1 MIAILLIHKPA
12 TFLALMSRTALKWIP
27 AFAGMTFFVP
37 VLVPKKVM
45 HYELPDMPLFIKGN
59 SIQTGNYPE

>member
-12 TFLALMSRTALKWIP
+12 TFPVLMSPTALKWIP

-37 VLVPKKVM
+37 VLVPKTS
-45 HYELPDMPLFIKGN
+45 HAL
-59 SIQTGNYPE
+59 